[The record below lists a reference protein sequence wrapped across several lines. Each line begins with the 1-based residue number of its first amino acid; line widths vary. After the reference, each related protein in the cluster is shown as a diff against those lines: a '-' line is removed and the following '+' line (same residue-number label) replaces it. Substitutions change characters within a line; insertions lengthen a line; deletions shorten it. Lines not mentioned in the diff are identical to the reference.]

1 MQPVELPDFCA
12 TWWPLQME
20 TIPGSGERLTVA
32 VMARA
37 ASGQTQVRQSI
48 APPALTSMFGVDTGR
63 GVQAMIGSTVIDL
76 QRQLDAGVPPE
87 HLQLPLGGFAF
98 AHARDCVARDLN
110 EVFDIAVR
118 LTAAFGQS
126 PFGRHTEASDSARR
140 AFQDWADRVQAE
152 LLDHDLR
159 IELTE
164 RDFNVRMQLAR
175 KAVRFGF
182 VKPGYAANFGVLRP
196 GHTAGDMRSLKVKVF
211 DLEALRRDDAW
222 ALTHADVL
230 VACPRRDA
238 LTGYTRREV
247 DSYYTSLEFIQVE
260 AAARRVALVCCNA
273 AAEAADHIRQ
283 RIAA

>member
-1 MQPVELPDFCA
+1 MQPVELPSFHA

-48 APPALTSMFGVDTGR
+48 APPVLNALFGAETGR
-63 GVQAMIGSTVIDL
+63 GVQAMVGSTVISL
-76 QRQLDAGVPPE
+76 QRQLDAGVPAE
-87 HLQLPLGGFAF
+87 ALALPLGGFQF
-98 AHARDCVARDLN
+98 AHARDCAARDLN

-126 PFGRHTEASDSARR
+126 AFGRQMDVSDSARR
-140 AFQDWADRVQAE
+140 AFDDWADRVQAE

-159 IELTE
+159 IQLTS
-164 RDFNVRMQLAR
+164 RDFNVRVQLAR
-175 KAVRFGF
+175 KTVRFGL
-182 VKPGYAANFGVLRP
+182 VTAAYAANFGVLRP

-211 DLEALRRDDAW
+211 DLEALRREMAP
-222 ALTHADVL
+222 LQHADVV
-230 VACPRRDA
+230 VACPRREA
-238 LTGYTRREV
+238 LTGFSRREV
-247 DSYYTSLEFIQVE
+247 DSYYTSLEFIESEARARQVDF
-260 AAARRVALVCCNA
+260 VCCNA
-273 AAEAADHIRQ
+273 AAEAAAHIRQ